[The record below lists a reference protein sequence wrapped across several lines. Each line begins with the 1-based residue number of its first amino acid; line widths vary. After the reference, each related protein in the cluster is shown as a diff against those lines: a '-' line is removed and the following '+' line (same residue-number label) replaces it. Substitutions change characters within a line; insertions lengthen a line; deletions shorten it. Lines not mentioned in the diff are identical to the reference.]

1 MPLFIVLAIRWRL
14 TANAGRSI
22 RLRAGHKEAAKC
34 QYGGADRAVRYVRKQ
49 FVNKSRLFI
58 ADEFTKVTGMTSLAA
73 LSIRLKLLV
82 AFLAILALAAGMG
95 SISIMR
101 INLLRT
107 AADNIE
113 QNLVTAQ
120 PLNAM
125 QTQFLRTYDLTMRDH
140 WDSVVATASNA
151 ANQARVLAAERA
163 AAKAFTSQ
171 WTTYAAGMDPG
182 IETGYGN
189 TFKATF
195 HQLVKTAGAAA
206 ALDGAGHH
214 RQATALLAQTLPP
227 LVHRFDAAM
236 GKDFIYQARQAG
248 GLYQTAAA
256 AAASSTWW
264 IAIVLGV
271 MALGTIVINWLIMTK
286 VSNPIAA
293 LAEAMRRLAA
303 DEPIAAIPGIDRGD
317 DVGGMARAV
326 QVFKEAG
333 VEKRRLEAE
342 AQISAQRA
350 EAERSTTEAARAL
363 AAKQLETVVDA
374 VGDGLEK
381 LSQGD
386 LMVRLDTQFSAEY
399 EKLRSHF
406 NQAMVKLQ
414 ETMVSIAVN
423 TKGVSAG
430 SAEITQASDDL
441 SRRTEQQAATLEQ
454 TAAALDQITATV
466 RKTAEGA
473 NQARDIVSA
482 TKNDA
487 VSSTSVVQDTIA
499 AMSGIEASSKQ
510 IGSIIGVI
518 DEIAFQTNLLALN
531 AGVEAARAGDAGRGF
546 AVVATEVRALAQ
558 RSTDAAKEIKVLIS
572 GSGQQVDVGV
582 KLVAETGNALNRI
595 GEQIDRLNSL
605 IADIA
610 LSAQE
615 QATGLN
621 QVNTAVNQMDQVT
634 QQNAA
639 MVEQS
644 TAASHHLAGEATEL
658 ERLIDQFRIGSH
670 ASRDT
675 AGPAARLPAP
685 MARTVTRRAAHA

>member
-1 MPLFIVLAIRWRL
+1 
-14 TANAGRSI
+14 
-22 RLRAGHKEAAKC
+22 
-34 QYGGADRAVRYVRKQ
+34 
-49 FVNKSRLFI
+49 
-58 ADEFTKVTGMTSLAA
+58 MTSLAA

-82 AFLAILALAAGMG
+82 AFLAILALAAGLG
-95 SISIMR
+95 GISIMR

-125 QTQFLRTYDLTMRDH
+125 QTEFLRSYNLAMRDH
-140 WDSVVATASNA
+140 WDSVVASPSNEA
-151 ANQARVLAAERA
+151 DQARVLAAESTTR
-163 AAKAFTSQ
+163 KAFKAQ
-171 WTTYAAGMDPG
+171 WATYAAGMDPG
-182 IETGYGN
+182 IETGYGK
-189 TFKATF
+189 TLKATF
-195 HQLVKTAGAAA
+195 HQLVKTTSAAA
-206 ALDGAGHH
+206 ALDGVGHH
-214 RQATALLAQTLPP
+214 RQATALLAQKLPP
-227 LVHRFDAAM
+227 LVHLFDATM
-236 GKDFIYQARQAG
+236 GEDFIYQARQAS

-256 AAASSTWW
+256 AAASSIWW

-271 MALGTIVINWLIMTK
+271 MALGTIVVNWLIMTK

-363 AAKQLETVVDA
+363 AAKQLQTVVDA

-386 LMVRLDTQFSAEY
+386 LMVRLDTQFSAGY

-406 NQAMVKLQ
+406 NQAITKLQ

-473 NQARDIVSA
+473 NHARDIVSA

-487 VSSTSVVQDTIA
+487 LSSTSVVQDTIA

-670 ASRDT
+670 TGRDNV
-675 AGPAARLPAP
+675 ANSARLPAP
-685 MARTVTRRAAHA
+685 MSRTVTRRAAHA